1 MSLSSGG
8 AIPEV
13 PATAVSSASAKST
26 PIKSR
31 EPKKTK
37 FADGVATDSV
47 ARRLSGHLDAAADP
61 HEKHP
66 LSNSVDATAHVP
78 CYILR

>member
-1 MSLSSGG
+1 
-8 AIPEV
+8 
-13 PATAVSSASAKST
+13 
-26 PIKSR
+26 
-31 EPKKTK
+31 
-37 FADGVATDSV
+37 VATDSV